1 MDKTLKAVTN
11 ASTGWGAPPLKGV
24 EKSWGEAPQF
34 LEGRFERREAVTF
47 FKWGRQQEKKI

>member
-1 MDKTLKAVTN
+1 VDKTLKAVTN
-11 ASTGWGAPPLKGV
+11 TSTGWGAPPLKGV

-47 FKWGRQQEKKI
+47 FKRLWT